1 MIVSQRIINELM
13 VRGSTNIQMNL
24 RIILTSTKKLLDF
37 QI

>member
-1 MIVSQRIINELM
+1 MIVSQRTINELM